1 MSKKEATGPRLVL
14 SDPSTGKAQTIMLTP
29 QLFAIFRGKKIGD
42 EIDATA
48 LGLGQGRIR
57 ITGGTDNS
65 GFPMRSDVSGSRLV
79 SILLT
84 KSTGFKARRKPP
96 SKRKKPRNRRS
107 VEGLRKRVTVRGN
120 VISDAIAQINAVL
133 VK

>member
-1 MSKKEATGPRLVL
+1 MSKKESTGPRLVL
-14 SDPSTGKAQTIMLTP
+14 SDPSTGKAQTITLSP

-42 EIDATA
+42 ELDASA
-48 LGLGQGRIR
+48 LGIGAGKIR
-57 ITGGTDNS
+57 ITGGTDSS
-65 GFPMRSDVSGSRLV
+65 GFPMRSDVGGSRLV

-84 KSTGFKARRKPP
+84 KSVGFKARRKPP
-96 SKRKKPRNRRS
+96 SKRKKPRNRRT
-107 VEGLRKRVTVRGN
+107 VKGLRKRVTVRGN

>member
-1 MSKKEATGPRLVL
+1 M

-42 EIDATA
+42 EIDAAT

-96 SKRKKPRNRRS
+96 SKRKKRRNRRS

>member
-1 MSKKEATGPRLVL
+1 MSKKETTGPRLVL
-14 SDPSTGKAQTIMLTP
+14 SDPSTGKAQTIVLTP
-29 QLFAIFRGKKIGD
+29 QLFSIFRGKKIGD
-42 EIDATA
+42 EIDASA
-48 LGLGQGRIR
+48 LGLGQGKVR

-96 SKRKKPRNRRS
+96 SKRKKRRNRRS
-107 VEGLRKRVTVRGN
+107 VRGLRKRVTIRGN
-120 VISDAIAQINAVL
+120 VISDST
-133 VK
+133 